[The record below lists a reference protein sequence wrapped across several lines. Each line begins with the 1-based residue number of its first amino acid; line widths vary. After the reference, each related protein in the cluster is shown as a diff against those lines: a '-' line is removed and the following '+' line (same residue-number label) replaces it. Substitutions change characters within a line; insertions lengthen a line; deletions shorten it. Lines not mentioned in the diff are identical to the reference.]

1 MILFKEER
9 ASLARKCPA
18 SESPFLSML
27 AGAVINELF
36 GSPNLEEKFV
46 RFRTENWGM
55 IEQELLSFATE
66 NPKLRAP
73 ITDAL
78 RVQALCDSQ
87 EGLGEDAA
95 AVLTKADEL
104 GILIRDREVPLPST
118 FMTMVRELGKQ
129 HNLIIPPVQ
138 INSKQDQ
145 AMVH

>member
-9 ASLARKCPA
+9 ANLARKYPT

-27 AGAVINELF
+27 AGAIINELF
-36 GSPNLEEKFV
+36 GTPNPDEKFI

-66 NPKLRAP
+66 NPELRAP

-87 EGLGEDAA
+87 EGLGEDAT
-95 AVLTKADEL
+95 VLTKADTL
-104 GILIRDREVPLPST
+104 GILIREREIPLPST
-118 FMTMVRELGKQ
+118 FMTMVREIGKQ
-129 HNLIIPPVQ
+129 HNLIVPPVQ
-138 INSKQDQ
+138 INSEQDQ